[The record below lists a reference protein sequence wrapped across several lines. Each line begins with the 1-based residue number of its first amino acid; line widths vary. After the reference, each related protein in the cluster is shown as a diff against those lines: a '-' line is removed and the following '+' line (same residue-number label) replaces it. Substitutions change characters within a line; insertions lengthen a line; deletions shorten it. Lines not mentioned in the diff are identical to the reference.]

1 MTIKPRN
8 KRSIFSSSSLIS
20 SLPLLLIVAGI
31 LAGSPLAMASQQQA
45 GLTQAEQAEANRMLS
60 VQGMTTHYLDQAD
73 KQIDGL
79 IFTPRWGDVAFVEPS
94 TPTVLFADCLPGEF
108 AISGE
113 QILGGPDLRLLESYA
128 VAMPNN
134 FMVWLMVVDNAN
146 THQRLPASAGVIC
159 ASDKDIDKENTATT
173 VILQP
178 QIKQKIN
185 NIIKQYIKIENNQV
199 INLQQILNL
208 RQSIV
213 QNAINVAIAGGDVTQ
228 SINQQATQIANSQIA
243 NNGTTS
249 GSANTTSTDTGATT
263 TTTPSSSTIPP
274 ETSANTTST
283 GNVNQGINQE
293 ANQVANSE
301 VANNG
306 TTSGSANTT
315 STGNVNQGITQ

>member
-1 MTIKPRN
+1 MTIRPRN
-8 KRSIFSSSSLIS
+8 KGSILPFSSIIR

-45 GLTQAEQAEANRMLS
+45 GMTQAERAEANRMLS
-60 VQGMTTHYLDQAD
+60 VQGMTTRYLDQGD

-159 ASDKDIDKENTATT
+159 ASDKDIDKENTAST

-185 NIIKQYIKIENNQV
+185 NIIKQYIKIENNQI
-199 INLQQILNL
+199 INLQQIINL

-228 SINQQATQIANSQIA
+228 SINQQATQIANSEVA

-249 GSANTTSTDTGATT
+249 G
-263 TTTPSSSTIPP
+263 
-274 ETSANTTST
+274 SANTTST

-315 STGNVNQGITQ
+315 SRSTNATSIAAALGLFD

>member
-60 VQGMTTHYLDQAD
+60 VQGMTTRYLDQGD

-108 AISGE
+108 AISGQ
-113 QILGGPDLRLLESYA
+113 QILGGSDLKLLESYA

-159 ASDKDIDKENTATT
+159 ASDKDISKENTASTI
-173 VILQP
+173 ILQP

-185 NIIKQYIKIENNQV
+185 NIIKQYIKIQNNQI
-199 INLQQILNL
+199 INLQQIINL

-213 QNAINVAIAGGDVTQ
+213 QNAINVATAGGNVNQ
-228 SINQQATQIANSQIA
+228 SIDQQATQIANSAIA
-243 NNGTTS
+243 NNGSSGTS
-249 GSANTTSTDTGATT
+249 S
-263 TTTPSSSTIPP
+263 
-274 ETSANTTST
+274 NTTST
-283 GNVNQGINQE
+283 GSINQRIDQE
-293 ANQVANSE
+293 ARQIANSAI
-301 VANNG
+301 ANNG
-306 TTSGSANTT
+306 SSGTSSNTT
-315 STGNVNQGITQ
+315 SAASTDLSE